1 MDADRSFERIYRR
14 HRREVYG
21 SVLRDVRDPDEAED
35 VTQAAFLNAFRA
47 MRRGD
52 TPEKPRAWL
61 LTIARNVVRRRARL
75 RAERPQEVELDSE
88 LLLTLD
94 DEEGS
99 ASEDIHAA
107 LLRLTDAQRE
117 AILLREIQGR
127 SYAEISFELG
137 LSLAAVEALIFR
149 ARRALAEELEL
160 VDRVPVVRPRRRLGF
175 LGLPGLAKAASFGF
189 SFGRVGFA
197 CLVGCAVIGTV
208 PVGDGSARDEPA
220 AVAKARTPDVV
231 VSHQLPSAN
240 PAGGEGK
247 ETKGRLVG
255 ERQAGTSPGSRR
267 RRGERRAVG
276 RRLALAR
283 RASAGRASARG
294 AARAAPVR
302 RGPAAASAAAGAGPA
317 AAAVAYIL
325 KTPNVVSGMGAFR
338 LAAMPSASTRRVSA
352 RVDDAVVPEP
362 RRRVVRIA
370 LGLVLRADLVRI
382 GAADRG
388 ENRGRLLSAHHA
400 DAGVRPHPELPRLV
414 RPAAH
419 PVVPRAEGAADD
431 DRELRHL
438 RAARPR

>member
-1 MDADRSFERIYRR
+1 LRSIFWWHNALVDADRSFERIYRR

-52 TPEKPRAWL
+52 APEKPRAWL

-94 DEEGS
+94 DDEGS
-99 ASEDIHAA
+99 ASADIHWA
-107 LLRLTDAQRE
+107 LLRLTDAQRK

-160 VDRVPVVRPRRRLGF
+160 VDRVPIVRPRRRLGL

-197 CLVGCAVIGTV
+197 CLVGCAVLGTV
-208 PVGDGSARDEPA
+208 PVGDGSATDEP

-240 PAGGEGK
+240 PAH
-247 ETKGRLVG
+247 
-255 ERQAGTSPGSRR
+255 
-267 RRGERRAVG
+267 
-276 RRLALAR
+276 
-283 RASAGRASARG
+283 
-294 AARAAPVR
+294 
-302 RGPAAASAAAGAGPA
+302 PAAAKEKKRKVDSSGSGKPHHQAPPAGEE
-317 AAAVAYIL
+317 
-325 KTPNVVSGMGAFR
+325 SDQ
-338 LAAMPSASTRRVSA
+338 PSDGGS
-352 RVDDAVVPEP
+352 
-362 RRRVVRIA
+362 
-370 LGLVLRADLVRI
+370 
-382 GAADRG
+382 
-388 ENRGRLLSAHHA
+388 LLP
-400 DAGVRPHPELPRLV
+400 VELP
-414 RPAAH
+414 
-419 PVVPRAEGAADD
+419 PVELPPVESPVPLPSVEVPPPPPLPQVPD
-431 DRELRHL
+431 LPPL
-438 RAARPR
+438 PSLTS

>member
-1 MDADRSFERIYRR
+1 M
-14 HRREVYG
+14 
-21 SVLRDVRDPDEAED
+21 LRDVRDPDEAED

-94 DEEGS
+94 DDEGS

-160 VDRVPVVRPRRRLGF
+160 VDRVPVVRPRRRLGL

-197 CLVGCAVIGTV
+197 CLVGCAVLGTV
-208 PVGDGSARDEPA
+208 PVGDSSATDEPA

-231 VSHQLPSAN
+231 VSHQLPITN
-240 PAGGEGK
+240 PAHPAGAK
-247 ETKGRLVG
+247 EEAQGRLAG
-255 ERQAGTSPGSRR
+255 ERQAGP
-267 RRGERRAVG
+267 
-276 RRLALAR
+276 
-283 RASAGRASARG
+283 
-294 AARAAPVR
+294 
-302 RGPAAASAAAGAGPA
+302 
-317 AAAVAYIL
+317 
-325 KTPNVVSGMGAFR
+325 
-338 LAAMPSASTRRVSA
+338 
-352 RVDDAVVPEP
+352 
-362 RRRVVRIA
+362 
-370 LGLVLRADLVRI
+370 
-382 GAADRG
+382 
-388 ENRGRLLSAHHA
+388 
-400 DAGVRPHPELPRLV
+400 
-414 RPAAH
+414 
-419 PVVPRAEGAADD
+419 
-431 DRELRHL
+431 
-438 RAARPR
+438 

>member
-1 MDADRSFERIYRR
+1 M
-14 HRREVYG
+14 
-21 SVLRDVRDPDEAED
+21 LRDVRDPDEAED

-94 DEEGS
+94 DDEGS

-160 VDRVPVVRPRRRLGF
+160 VDRVPVVRPRRRLGL

-197 CLVGCAVIGTV
+197 CLVGCAVLGTV
-208 PVGDGSARDEPA
+208 PVGDGSATDEPA

-231 VSHQLPSAN
+231 VSHQLPITN
-240 PAGGEGK
+240 PAHPAGAKKKKHKGG
-247 ETKGRLVG
+247 
-255 ERQAGTSPGSRR
+255 SPGSGKPAHQQAPSASD
-267 RRGERRAVG
+267 GELQAG
-276 RRLALAR
+276 HRLALAR
-283 RASAGRASARG
+283 RPSAGRASACG
-294 AARAAPVR
+294 AAGASPVR
-302 RGPAAASAAAGAGPA
+302 RGSAAASAAAGAGPA
-317 AAAVAYIL
+317 AAPVAYIL

-352 RVDDAVVPEP
+352 GSMMPSSQSRAVE
-362 RRRVVRIA
+362 
-370 LGLVLRADLVRI
+370 
-382 GAADRG
+382 
-388 ENRGRLLSAHHA
+388 
-400 DAGVRPHPELPRLV
+400 
-414 RPAAH
+414 
-419 PVVPRAEGAADD
+419 
-431 DRELRHL
+431 
-438 RAARPR
+438 

>member
-1 MDADRSFERIYRR
+1 MKKLRLTRLRSIFWWHNALVDADRSFERIYRR

-94 DEEGS
+94 DDEGS

-160 VDRVPVVRPRRRLGF
+160 VDRVPVVRPRRRLGL

-197 CLVGCAVIGTV
+197 CLVGCAVLGTV
-208 PVGDGSARDEPA
+208 PVGDSSASDEPA

-231 VSHQLPSAN
+231 VSHQLPTTN
-240 PAGGEGK
+240 PAHPAGAKKKHKGG
-247 ETKGRLVG
+247 
-255 ERQAGTSPGSRR
+255 SPGSGKPAHHQAAVR
-267 RRGERRAVG
+267 RRGELQAG

-283 RASAGRASARG
+283 RPSAGRASARG
-294 AARAAPVR
+294 AAGAAPVR
-302 RGPAAASAAAGAGPA
+302 RGSAAASAATGAGPA
-317 AAAVAYIL
+317 AASVAYIL

-352 RVDDAVVPEP
+352 GSMMPSSQSRAVE
-362 RRRVVRIA
+362 
-370 LGLVLRADLVRI
+370 
-382 GAADRG
+382 
-388 ENRGRLLSAHHA
+388 
-400 DAGVRPHPELPRLV
+400 
-414 RPAAH
+414 
-419 PVVPRAEGAADD
+419 
-431 DRELRHL
+431 
-438 RAARPR
+438 

>member
-52 TPEKPRAWL
+52 VPEKPRAWL

-88 LLLTLD
+88 HLLTLD
-94 DEEGS
+94 DDEGS

-160 VDRVPVVRPRRRLGF
+160 VDRVPVVRDRRRIGL
-175 LGLPGLAKAASFGF
+175 LGLPGLAKAVSFGF

-197 CLVGCAVIGTV
+197 CLVGCAVLGTV
-208 PVGDGSARDEPA
+208 PVGDSSATDEPA
-220 AVAKARTPDVV
+220 AMAKARTPDVV

-240 PAGGEGK
+240 PAH
-247 ETKGRLVG
+247 
-255 ERQAGTSPGSRR
+255 
-267 RRGERRAVG
+267 
-276 RRLALAR
+276 
-283 RASAGRASARG
+283 
-294 AARAAPVR
+294 
-302 RGPAAASAAAGAGPA
+302 PAAAKERKHKGDSSGGGKPHHQSSPAGEESD
-317 AAAVAYIL
+317 
-325 KTPNVVSGMGAFR
+325 K
-338 LAAMPSASTRRVSA
+338 PSDGGSPLPV
-352 RVDDAVVPEP
+352 
-362 RRRVVRIA
+362 
-370 LGLVLRADLVRI
+370 
-382 GAADRG
+382 
-388 ENRGRLLSAHHA
+388 
-400 DAGVRPHPELPRLV
+400 ELPPVELPPV
-414 RPAAH
+414 ELPA
-419 PVVPRAEGAADD
+419 PLPSVEVPPPPPLPQVPPPPPLPQVPD
-431 DRELRHL
+431 LPPL
-438 RAARPR
+438 PSLTS